1 MRKALFGLSVVI
13 LIIFAFYESKPEE
26 VEVFIGDSIVYAEL
40 AKTEEERR
48 IGLSRHAQLKKMEG
62 LLMVYN
68 SAGRYGIWM
77 KEMSFPIDIIWISE
91 DQRIVDFKEDAS
103 PESYPEIFRPE
114 YPARYVLEVN
124 SGFVERFN
132 IDRGDKVDFEL

>member
-48 IGLSRHAQLKKMEG
+48 IGLSRHEQLEKMEG